1 VSSYRDLKNAQQAL
15 NEAVGQMVW
24 AVGAGATFDETGSE
38 ISSVCDAYEV
48 WDKLRKQYDGDRPAV
63 ASDTSIAAAKTRPL
77 LAGSL
82 RRRVVEAVVA
92 QWKLYQSGLT
102 TDQLE
107 GRFRRSHQSV
117 SSAVNDMMTK
127 GWLKDSGE
135 RRQTRSNCKAMV
147 LIPTDLAL
155 ANIDEEH

>member
-1 VSSYRDLKNAQQAL
+1 MNAQQAL
-15 NEAVGQMVW
+15 NEAVV
-24 AVGAGATFDETGSE
+24 AFLNTYATEHPAADERDYYTKRSRLR
-38 ISSVCDAYEV
+38 DAYESF
-48 WDKLRKQYDGDRPAV
+48 DDLRMRFDGDRPAV

-82 RRRVVEAVVA
+82 RRRVVEAIVA
-92 QWKLYQSGLT
+92 HHKLYGSGLT

-107 GRFRRSHQSV
+107 ARFKRSHQSV

-127 GWLKDSGE
+127 GWIKDSKE

-147 LIPTDLAL
+147 LVPTDLAL
-155 ANIDEEH
+155 NLIEGEH